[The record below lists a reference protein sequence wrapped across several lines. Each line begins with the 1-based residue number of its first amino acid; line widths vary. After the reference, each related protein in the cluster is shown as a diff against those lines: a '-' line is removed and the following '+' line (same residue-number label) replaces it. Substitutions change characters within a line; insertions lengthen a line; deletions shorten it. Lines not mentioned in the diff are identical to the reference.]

1 MKPCLGLFFAGLGR
15 HVTLLFSFPLLRM
28 TSWYHLPYYTAHS
41 IFLFL
46 FVDRRFLVRISHN
59 KLTVIIN
66 PSNRKLVWTTIVVSL
81 VTCSIYV
88 SFPLTFF
95 TLILALQLNTYT
107 RLGSTRINCQH
118 SRRYSTLVASTFLM
132 VVIVCRYVGVIERLH
147 HDLDIKFRFGGC
159 VISLVSPSHMCT

>member
-1 MKPCLGLFFAGLGR
+1 MFSLHWFCSMKPCLGLFFAGLGR
-15 HVTLLFSFPLLRM
+15 HVTLLFYFPLLRM

-81 VTCSIYV
+81 VTCSSYV
-88 SFPLTFF
+88 SFPLTTF

-107 RLGSTRINCQH
+107 RSIVNIHVGTLPWSPRPSSWSSSSVDMCGCNRTSS
-118 SRRYSTLVASTFLM
+118 SRS
-132 VVIVCRYVGVIERLH
+132 
-147 HDLDIKFRFGGC
+147 
-159 VISLVSPSHMCT
+159 